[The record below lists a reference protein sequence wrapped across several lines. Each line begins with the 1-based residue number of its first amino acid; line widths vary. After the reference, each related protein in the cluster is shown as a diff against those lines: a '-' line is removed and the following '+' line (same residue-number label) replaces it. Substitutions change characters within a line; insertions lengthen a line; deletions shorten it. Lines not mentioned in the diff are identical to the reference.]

1 MTTPVMLLMAVAAMM
16 VVRFGWDGRRGVA
29 LAGWLIAAVAAI
41 GATVADGAWGLAVT
55 ILAGSAAALAM
66 LLYAGWTSP
75 ARPQRP
81 ARVAAAI
88 ALPQRASEITARV
101 SVFVLVVPVAFVAAQ
116 WLAFGVQAAA
126 RRAGAVETD
135 AVVITLFL
143 QPIAW
148 AIIIAVQM
156 TRAGPSRMIAAPAS
170 AAILGTVFWSVG

>member
-1 MTTPVMLLMAVAAMM
+1 MA
-16 VVRFGWDGRRGVA
+16 GPD
-29 LAGWLIAAVAAI
+29 I
-41 GATVADGAWGLAVT
+41 T
-55 ILAGSAAALAM
+55 SASLHDAF
-66 LLYAGWTSP
+66 
-75 ARPQRP
+75 

-88 ALPQRASEITARV
+88 ALPQRASEIAARV

-170 AAILGTVFWSVG
+170 AAILGTLFWSVG

>member
-1 MTTPVMLLMAVAAMM
+1 MTIVAAMIVAAAAM
-16 VVRFGWDGRRGVA
+16 ILVRIGWDGRRACAPLGWVA
-29 LAGWLIAAVAAI
+29 AAGACIAA
-41 GATVADGAWGLAVT
+41 TLADGAWGLAIAT
-55 ILAGSAAALAM
+55 LTGSVAALAM
-66 LLYAGWTSP
+66 VLYAGWTSP

-88 ALPQRASEITARV
+88 ALPRRGSEIAARV
-101 SVFVLVVPVAFVAAQ
+101 AVFVLVVPVAFVAAQ
-116 WLAFGVQAAA
+116 WLAFGVQVAA

-135 AVVITLFL
+135 AVVLTLFL

-170 AAILGTVFWSVG
+170 AALLGTLLWSVA